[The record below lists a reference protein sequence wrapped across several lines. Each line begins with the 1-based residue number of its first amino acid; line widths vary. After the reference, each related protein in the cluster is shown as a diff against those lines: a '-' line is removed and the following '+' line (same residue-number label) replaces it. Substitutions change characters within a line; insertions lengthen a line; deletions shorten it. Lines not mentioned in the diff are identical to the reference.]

1 MKHFNA
7 NLRSIRKGQVKDL
20 ERKIGPASSARS
32 SSKGLKD
39 NNNRLV
45 SIVNKFCISIC
56 TESTISI
63 CGWLDSDCTV
73 VTLRRV
79 ANFRVKHLKS
89 DIERTRRGITK
100 LLILLILLAFYIP
113 TPFFCLPACTALTS
127 HRLASESSY

>member
-1 MKHFNA
+1 MKHVNA
-7 NLRSIRKGQVKDL
+7 NLRSICKGQVKDL

-56 TESTISI
+56 IESTISI

-89 DIERTRRGITK
+89 DIERTGGYNKISNFINTTR
-100 LLILLILLAFYIP
+100 ILYSYTIFLSASLHCSNESP
-113 TPFFCLPACTALTS
+113 P
-127 HRLASESSY
+127 RL